1 MSLNI
6 RTVFCIICFLFLGS
20 PSNISLAQN
29 NGAFSELAQMDDDNE
44 DDKDKKPKKKKDKDK
59 EADIRIGLK
68 FFLSLLINIAT
79 VIVLIIFIYYPNY
92 KQKDYFFTY
101 FIFNIVIFM
110 LTFVLNQVKISM
122 GAAFGLFA
130 VFSMLRYRT
139 EGIGMKDMTYLFI
152 VIGIGL
158 ISAIQLEYYELA
170 IINGII
176 VGATFLLDGNLI
188 LRREFFKNVQYENI
202 EMIKPENH
210 ALLMEDLRKR
220 TGLNIHRIA
229 VNRIDF
235 LKDTAVVKI
244 YYYA

>member
-6 RTVFCIICFLFLGS
+6 RIIFYIICFLFLGA
-20 PSNISLAQN
+20 PSNISMAQSN
-29 NGAFSELAQMDDDNE
+29 DSFGELVQMDDDDD
-44 DDKDKKPKKKKDKDK
+44 DDKDKKSKKKKDKDK
-59 EADIRIGLK
+59 EADVRLGLK
-68 FFLSLLINIAT
+68 FFSCLLINLAS
-79 VIVLIIFIYYPNY
+79 VIILIIFIYYPNY

-101 FIFNIVIFM
+101 FIFNIIIFM

-139 EGIGMKDMTYLFI
+139 EGISMKDMTYLFI

-176 VGATFLLDGNLI
+176 VGATYLLDGNII
-188 LRREFFKNVQYENI
+188 LRREFSKNVQYENI

-210 ALLMEDLRKR
+210 ALLIEDLKKR

>member
-6 RTVFCIICFLFLGS
+6 RIVFYIICFLFLGS
-20 PSNISLAQN
+20 SSNLSLAQS
-29 NGAFSELAQMDDDNE
+29 NGTFSELVQMDE
-44 DDKDKKPKKKKDKDK
+44 DDDDDKEKKSKKKKDKDK
-59 EADIRIGLK
+59 EADVRIGLK
-68 FFLSLLINIAT
+68 FFFSLFINIIT
-79 VIVLIIFIYYPNY
+79 VVVLIIFIYYPNY

-110 LTFVLNQVKISM
+110 LTYVLNQVKISM

-139 EGIGMKDMTYLFI
+139 EGISMKDMTYLFI

-158 ISAIQLEYYELA
+158 ISAIQLEFYELA
-170 IINGII
+170 VINAII

-188 LRREFFKNVQYENI
+188 LKREFSKNVQYENI
-202 EMIKPENH
+202 DMIRPENH
-210 ALLMEDLRKR
+210 ALLIEDLRKR

-235 LKDTAVVKI
+235 LKDTAVVRI

>member
-1 MSLNI
+1 MAQ
-6 RTVFCIICFLFLGS
+6 
-20 PSNISLAQN
+20 SNDSFGEIAQ
-29 NGAFSELAQMDDDNE
+29 LDE
-44 DDKDKKPKKKKDKDK
+44 DDEDDREKKSKKKKDKDK
-59 EADIRIGLK
+59 DKEKEADVRLGLK
-68 FFLSLLINIAT
+68 FFLCLLINIAS
-79 VIVLIIFIYYPNY
+79 VVVLIIFIYYPNY

-101 FIFNIVIFM
+101 FIFNIIIFM

-139 EGIGMKDMTYLFI
+139 EGISMKDMTYLFI

-158 ISAIQLEYYELA
+158 ISAIQLEFYELA

-176 VGATFLLDGNLI
+176 VGATYLLDGNII
-188 LRREFFKNVQYENI
+188 LKREFSKNVQYENI
-202 EMIKPENH
+202 DMIKPENH
-210 ALLMEDLRKR
+210 AQLIEDLKKR

>member
-6 RTVFCIICFLFLGS
+6 RVLFYIVCLLFLGS
-20 PSNISLAQN
+20 PSNISMAQSN
-29 NGAFSELAQMDDDNE
+29 DSFGELVQNDDNDDDKE
-44 DDKDKKPKKKKDKDK
+44 KKSRKKKDKDK
-59 EADIRIGLK
+59 DSDVRLGSK
-68 FFLSLLINIAT
+68 FFLCLLINLAT
-79 VIVLIIFIYYPNY
+79 VIILIIFIYYPNY
-92 KQKDYFFTY
+92 KQRDYFFTY

-139 EGIGMKDMTYLFI
+139 EGISMKDMTYLFI

-158 ISAIQLEYYELA
+158 ISAIQLEFYELA

-176 VGATFLLDGNLI
+176 VGATYLLDSNII
-188 LRREFFKNVQYENI
+188 LKREFSKNVQYENI
-202 EMIKPENH
+202 DMIKPENH
-210 ALLMEDLRKR
+210 ALLIEDLKKR

-235 LKDTAVVKI
+235 LKDTAIVKI

>member
-1 MSLNI
+1 MSLQI
-6 RTVFCIICFLFLGS
+6 KTIFFILIFFFAGAS
-20 PSNISLAQN
+20 PSISYAQD
-29 NGAFSELAQMDDDNE
+29 SYDEQEQVDDDAKE
-44 DDKDKKPKKKKDKDK
+44 KKSKKKK
-59 EADIRIGLK
+59 IRDEIRLNQK
-68 FFLSLLINIAT
+68 FIYCFLINLLTIVILIA
-79 VIVLIIFIYYPNY
+79 FIYYPNY

-139 EGIGMKDMTYLFI
+139 EGISMKDMTYLFI

-158 ISAIQLEYYELA
+158 ISAIQLEIYELA

-176 VGATFLLDGNLI
+176 VFCTFLLDSNTI
-188 LRREFFKNVQYENI
+188 FKRELTKNIQYENI
-202 EMIKPENH
+202 EMIRPENQEKLI
-210 ALLMEDLRKR
+210 ADLRTR
-220 TGLNIHRIA
+220 TGLNIHRVS

-235 LKDTAVVKI
+235 LKDTAVIKI
-244 YYYA
+244 YYYPPK